1 MAKLESHLL
10 IVPHYPTLSNRSR
23 TASCV
28 QSGNQPQ
35 NRLWLFV
42 GLILDYAYG
51 QQLNPKTMHQVSR
64 IEVRRVFTP
73 APAPDDSHADIP
85 ADATTASPPRPQSP
99 IDQGEQSI
107 SPKTIEANGELDI
120 MMHNPSPRSLYQQP
134 LKSSSEPTLS
144 TSNPEWELQLPRERL
159 AAELGRLRAPSRL
172 FRHPFILN
180 QDDLLVRSTLEGAM
194 YDGDVAFGGVA
205 RLPGGSG
212 GGSGYTIPLNRSTG
226 SRARNGSRAT
236 VQTRVHASASEVP
249 ARGVI
254 GTSQDHRVSFEDTE
268 PAIALRHEDTSSAS
282 EIAEAPGPHGVPL
295 RSTRWD
301 HNIKRNPC
309 SRWLWLVL
317 PDLCLLFS
325 AFIAAVCLERFLD
338 NFRFMARTFPMTW
351 DSRTST
357 WVGPVDISWP
367 KQDFIVPILTAEILI
382 PLIPTIILA
391 AMQIWVRSFWD
402 FNAAIFGLFK
412 GIAIV
417 YVASHAVLK
426 FIEHCTTLSL
436 GSEPHL
442 YLVFIAKL
450 HFRTLLQVLLKSF
463 IGSSSLTSPR

>member
-1 MAKLESHLL
+1 
-10 IVPHYPTLSNRSR
+10 
-23 TASCV
+23 
-28 QSGNQPQ
+28 
-35 NRLWLFV
+35 
-42 GLILDYAYG
+42 
-51 QQLNPKTMHQVSR
+51 MHQVSH

-73 APAPDDSHADIP
+73 APAPDDSHASIP
-85 ADATTASPPRPQSP
+85 VDATPAGPSGPQSP
-99 IDQGEQSI
+99 INEGEQSV
-107 SPKTIEANGELDI
+107 SPGSGEANGGHD
-120 MMHNPSPRSLYQQP
+120 MMMQNPSPRSLYQQP
-134 LKSSSEPTLS
+134 LQSSSEPILS
-144 TSNPEWELQLPRERL
+144 PSNPEWELPREQL
-159 AAELGRLRAPSRL
+159 AAELRELCAPPMTL
-172 FRHPFILN
+172 RHPFILN

-212 GGSGYTIPLNRSTG
+212 GGGGYTIPLNRSTG
-226 SRARNGSRAT
+226 SRARNDSRAT
-236 VQTRVHASASEVP
+236 VRTRVHASAPEVP

-254 GTSQDHRVSFEDTE
+254 GTSQDHRVSFEDME
-268 PAIALRHEDTSSAS
+268 PAIAHRHEDTSSVS
-282 EIAEAPGPHGVPL
+282 EIAEAPEPHGVPL

-325 AFIAAVCLERFLD
+325 AIIAAVCLERFLD
-338 NFRFMARTFPMTW
+338 NFRFMTRTFPMTW

-417 YVASHAVLK
+417 YVTSYAVLM

-450 HFRTLLQVLLKSF
+450 DFRTLLQVLLKSF
-463 IGSSSLTSPR
+463 IGNSSLTSPR